1 MEKHHELRW
10 GGLAGIGF
18 VALALIAY
26 FLPGVPERVDRD
38 ASTIASYVA
47 DNRNTLLVAALLW
60 SAAAVLLLWFAAA
73 FTEAIQERAE
83 RTDVHLALLAG
94 AVLVASAVF
103 GNAALMGANAYGVET
118 NSTDLTVMLYQ
129 ASAVMVTLIGFAAA
143 LPLAAAG
150 IGVIRTHLMPNWL
163 GYFAFLAAIV
173 SVIGA
178 FGIFVDSG
186 AFVPGGPVMA
196 LIPLLVAAAWVLCG
210 SYFMVREHLPAV
222 AGIEPMPQA

>member
-1 MEKHHELRW
+1 MRHHELRW

-26 FLPGVPERVDRD
+26 FLPGVPERVDSSS
-38 ASTIASYVA
+38 STIASYVA
-47 DNRNTLLVAALLW
+47 DNRNALLVAALLW

-73 FTEAIQERAE
+73 FAEAIRERTE

-94 AVLVASAVF
+94 AVLVAGAVF
-103 GNAALMGANAYGVET
+103 INAALMGATAYGVDT

-129 ASAVMVTLIGFAAA
+129 ASAVMVTQIGFASA
-143 LPLAAAG
+143 LPLTAAG
-150 IGVIRTHLMPNWL
+150 IGVIRTHMMPNWL
-163 GYFAFLAAIV
+163 GYFAILAAVV

-210 SYFMVREHLPAV
+210 SYFMVREHLPEV